1 MQAIE
6 AQGVKFKMTLNHSH
20 VIFKIDNLP
29 EQEIG
34 NIRGDVESG
43 KLVLEPFIKCN
54 ETDQWIGAG
63 WTRPCHALAAV
74 SDNPKN
80 LDTVKD
86 DGEPGRGIQY
96 PFKQPEPGQYHL
108 EWHEEASK
116 PWKESIRS
124 LMRYHAADPMAY
136 SDKYPQNSSPAP
148 ITAKAVNTHCLNKAS
163 NASVGCG
170 KPRTRSARPCE

>member
-1 MQAIE
+1 M
-6 AQGVKFKMTLNHSH
+6 KFKMTLNHSH

-29 EQEIG
+29 EQEIA

-63 WTRPCHALAAV
+63 WTRPCHARAAV

-96 PFKQPEPGQYHL
+96 PFKQSEPGQYHL